1 MIRNKQGMLK
11 HMNDTIKDC
20 LIKITESN
28 DPQTRKYYVNVINS
42 YMSNRIDLLKSMNNI
57 K

>member
-28 DPQTRKYYVNVINS
+28 DLQTRKYYVNVINN
-42 YMSNRIDLLKSMNNI
+42 YMSNRIDLLKSINNI